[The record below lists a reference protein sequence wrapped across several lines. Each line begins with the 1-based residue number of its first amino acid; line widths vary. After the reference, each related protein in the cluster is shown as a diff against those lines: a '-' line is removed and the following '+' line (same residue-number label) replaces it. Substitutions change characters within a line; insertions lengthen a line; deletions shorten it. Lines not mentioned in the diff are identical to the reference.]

1 MKSNSI
7 SLSVMMRFVSI
18 RMQFYCNSKHTAAF
32 ASPLWLRILNN
43 FQIVAAIIF
52 SLCWVNRPAGLFT
65 WLKPTI
71 HIKKYKAFRMFTLSS
86 VLSFHFTAVRSCDS
100 QKSGAPGPF
109 SRVVSVFSC
118 AVCGDLTGCDRFFKH
133 FVAFYPFSQLSERI
147 SLNRC
152 CETARR

>member
-7 SLSVMMRFVSI
+7 SLPLMMRFVSI

-71 HIKKYKAFRMFTLSS
+71 HIKNTKLS
-86 VLSFHFTAVRSCDS
+86 VCLLCFLCFLFILQLFACVTANNQPHQDRSA
-100 QKSGAPGPF
+100 GF
-109 SRVVSVFSC
+109 FSVFSC
-118 AVCGDLTGCDRFFKH
+118 AVCGDLTGCDRFLKH
-133 FVAFYPFSQLSERI
+133 FVAFYLFSQLSECV

-152 CETARR
+152 C